1 MTGSFWAPIIIPIVA
16 VLALAAWLALVWYA
30 AAHPRWKAHRAA
42 SAPGVTGAMFR
53 MDTSKQVARR
63 QANARPWPAGA
74 ASGSASDRLG
84 RPARRLATC
93 KCGNSRWQEW
103 PSRRAG

>member
-30 AAHPRWKAHRAA
+30 AAHPRWKVHRAA

-53 MDTSKQVARR
+53 RDTSKQVARR
-63 QANARPWPAGA
+63 QVTTAARSNEGA
-74 ASGSASDRLG
+74 AVRADHEEGIRL
-84 RPARRLATC
+84 PA
-93 KCGNSRWQEW
+93 
-103 PSRRAG
+103 PPPRRAA

>member
-42 SAPGVTGAMFR
+42 SAPGVSGATLR
-53 MDTSKQVARR
+53 MPTSKQVALR
-63 QANARPWPAGA
+63 QVTTVAGSNEGA
-74 ASGSASDRLG
+74 AVRADHEEGIRL
-84 RPARRLATC
+84 
-93 KCGNSRWQEW
+93 
-103 PSRRAG
+103 PSPPRRRAA

>member
-16 VLALAAWLALVWYA
+16 VPALAAWLALVWYA

-53 MDTSKQVARR
+53 TDTSNQVARR
-63 QANARPWPAGA
+63 QVTTAARSNRGA
-74 ASGSASDRLG
+74 AVRADKEDIRL
-84 RPARRLATC
+84 PA
-93 KCGNSRWQEW
+93 
-103 PSRRAG
+103 PPPRRAA

>member
-30 AAHPRWKAHRAA
+30 AAHPQWKVHRAA

-53 MDTSKQVARR
+53 TDTSEQVARR
-63 QANARPWPAGA
+63 QVTTVGRSNGGVATRA
-74 ASGSASDRLG
+74 DHEEVIRL
-84 RPARRLATC
+84 
-93 KCGNSRWQEW
+93 
-103 PSRRAG
+103 PSSPPRRAA